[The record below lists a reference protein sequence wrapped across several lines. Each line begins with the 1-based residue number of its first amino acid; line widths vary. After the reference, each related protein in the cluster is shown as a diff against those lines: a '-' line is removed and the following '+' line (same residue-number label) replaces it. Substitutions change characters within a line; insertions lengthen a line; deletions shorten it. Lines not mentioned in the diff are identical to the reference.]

1 MEGGGAGVDGDG
13 VAGADGSG
21 KFLFKA
27 ADAGPG
33 GQPARAQH
41 GQRLVY
47 LGLPKVG
54 PKKWHRYLRRGAV
67 LKMAGHAATTRFAK
81 VPAVDLP
88 ACPFPLAACPFRRA
102 TFRAGIIW
110 SDFFERPKDLGL
122 IFASDQSSKF
132 IHPPVDFGQ
141 IMVKQ

>member
-67 LKMAGHAATTRFAK
+67 LKMAGHAGTTRFAK

-88 ACPFPLAACPFRRA
+88 ACPFPLAACPFRWTPA
-102 TFRAGIIW
+102 SPWYKCTAMD
-110 SDFFERPKDLGL
+110 SAPSVERLSEQ
-122 IFASDQSSKF
+122 A
-132 IHPPVDFGQ
+132 
-141 IMVKQ
+141 